1 MSTVLTR
8 DVDDIQVVYIL
19 DVRLVDASRIESLA
33 LELIRIA
40 TGQMTGKMILNLQNV
55 SFMSSTMI
63 GKLILPDEAT
73 SLAKLK

>member
-33 LELIRIA
+33 QELIRIA

-55 SFMSSTMI
+55 SFMSSSCTSAVRI
-63 GKLILPDEAT
+63 LI
-73 SLAKLK
+73 

>member
-33 LELIRIA
+33 QELIRIA

-55 SFMSSTMI
+55 
-63 GKLILPDEAT
+63 
-73 SLAKLK
+73 